1 MYLCQSHP
9 NRRNGTQC
17 PILQKTL
24 IINNMKRILT
34 PALLA
39 VMLLAGCQA
48 TPEHEVLNAQAAQ
61 EYLQPIR
68 PGYEGRNPFWNK
80 FAKKFIYAP
89 AFDFP
94 EAEGAVAYKFTVRQA
109 VETNAAEWTFTAET
123 PKAPLSPIW
132 NEITPGD
139 VILTVDALDADGKAI
154 ATVGERKFLR
164 DFPFKGPYNDAVR
177 DYKDAAKMAIY
188 YIHMMPAVQ
197 SWKTST
203 IPDMG
208 YDYNTYPC
216 KIIGATIRNEVMVA
230 REFPLLAEDAITMA
244 KNAATFLIDMSCPA
258 DSPLAY
264 FPPTYY
270 LDLRFSK
277 EDWNQGKTMTLEA
290 CAAGHAFLDL
300 YDYTG
305 EQMYYD
311 RAIGIADTY
320 LKIQREDGS
329 YPIKVDFKTG
339 EPVNA
344 VSAMLH
350 PLLNY
355 VQRLRNQYG
364 LTKYDI
370 ITEKGEKWMEEVA
383 VETFN
388 MTGQFEDVNV
398 LGLEPYENLTNC
410 TAAPYASYLLNKE
423 TVTEKEL
430 QNAIDLI
437 RLSEDQFTFWDTT
450 PNQYGIR
457 MIATPCV
464 FEQYKYQKPVDH
476 SAHNVAMAFLDLYEV
491 TGDKL
496 AFAKA
501 KALVDNMTVVQ
512 NKGNGQIPT
521 TWDFR
526 TPYHDGNRSFWTN
539 CTYAAVTALLRMD
552 KLTENEK

>member
-1 MYLCQSHP
+1 
-9 NRRNGTQC
+9 
-17 PILQKTL
+17 
-24 IINNMKRILT
+24 MKRFLT
-34 PALLA
+34 PAILA
-39 VMLLAGCQA
+39 VVLLAGCQQSS
-48 TPEHEVLNAQAAQ
+48 EQEVLNAQAAQ

-94 EAEGAVAYKFTVRQA
+94 TAEGAVAYRFTVKPVDEANTA
-109 VETNAAEWTFTAET
+109 VWTFTAET

-132 NEITPGD
+132 NDITPGD
-139 VILTVDALDADGKAI
+139 VVLTVEAMDAEGNAV

-164 DFPFKGPYNDAVR
+164 DFPFCGPYNEAVR
-177 DYKDAAKMAIY
+177 DYRDAVKMAIY
-188 YIHMMPAVQ
+188 FIHKMPAIQ
-197 SWKTST
+197 SWKTDLVPNMS
-203 IPDMG
+203 
-208 YDYNTYPC
+208 YSYNTYPC
-216 KIIGATIRNEVMVA
+216 KIIGATIRNEVLVA
-230 REFPLLAEDAITMA
+230 REFPLLKEEAITMA
-244 KNAATFLIDMSCPA
+244 KNAATFLINMSRPEG
-258 DSPLAY
+258 DPLAY

-270 LDLRFSK
+270 LDLVHSK

-290 CAAGHAFLDL
+290 CSAGHAFLDL

-320 LKIQREDGS
+320 LTLQREDGS
-329 YPIKVDFKTG
+329 YPIKVDFITG
-339 EPVNA
+339 EPVNE

-355 VQRLRNQYG
+355 IQRLRNQYG

-423 TVTEKEL
+423 NVTEKEL

-437 RLSEDQFTFWDTT
+437 RLSEDQFTFWDTK
-450 PNQYGIR
+450 PNAYGIR

-539 CTYAAVTALLRMD
+539 CTLASVTALLRMAEI
-552 KLTENEK
+552 TENEK

>member
-1 MYLCQSHP
+1 
-9 NRRNGTQC
+9 
-17 PILQKTL
+17 
-24 IINNMKRILT
+24 MKRILIPLILT
-34 PALLA
+34 ALYFT
-39 VMLLAGCQA
+39 GCK
-48 TPEHEVLNAQAAQ
+48 TLTETEILNAQAAE

-94 EAEGAVAYKFTVRQA
+94 EAEGAAAYIFTVKP
-109 VETNAAEWTFTAET
+109 VKESTSVWSFTAKT

-132 NEITPGD
+132 NDITPGD
-139 VILTVDALDADGKAI
+139 VVLTVDAIDAEGKVI
-154 ATVGERKFLR
+154 ASVGERKFLR
-164 DFPFKGPYNDAVR
+164 DYPFCGPYHDAVR
-177 DYKDAAKMAIY
+177 DYKDAARMAIY

-197 SWKTST
+197 SWKTQT

-216 KIIGATIRNEVMVA
+216 KIVGATIRNEVMVA
-230 REFPLLAEDAITMA
+230 REFPMLAEEAITMA
-244 KNAATFLIDMSCPA
+244 KNAAAFLINMSHPA
-258 DSPLAY
+258 ESPLAY

-311 RAIGIADTY
+311 RALGIADTY
-320 LKIQREDGS
+320 LKLQREDGS
-329 YPIKVDFKTG
+329 YPVKIDFKTG
-339 EPVNA
+339 EPVNE
-344 VSAMLH
+344 VGAMLH
-350 PLLNY
+350 PLLTY
-355 VQRLRNQYG
+355 ILRLHNQYG

-370 ITEKGEKWMEEVA
+370 ITEKGEKWMDEIA

-398 LGLEPYENLTNC
+398 MGLEPYENLTNC

-423 TVTEKEL
+423 SMNEKDL
-430 QNAIDLI
+430 NNSIDLI
-437 RLSEDQFTFWDTT
+437 RLSEDQFTFWNTT
-450 PNQYGIR
+450 PNEYGLR
-457 MIATPCV
+457 MMATPCV

-476 SAHNVAMAFLDLYEV
+476 SAHNVAMAFLDLYEK

-501 KALVDNMTVVQ
+501 KALVDNMTIVQ
-512 NKGNGQIPT
+512 NKGNGQMPT

-526 TPYHDGNRSFWTN
+526 TPYHDSNRSFWTN
-539 CTYAAVTALLRMD
+539 CTYAAVTALLRMAEI
-552 KLTENEK
+552 TENEK